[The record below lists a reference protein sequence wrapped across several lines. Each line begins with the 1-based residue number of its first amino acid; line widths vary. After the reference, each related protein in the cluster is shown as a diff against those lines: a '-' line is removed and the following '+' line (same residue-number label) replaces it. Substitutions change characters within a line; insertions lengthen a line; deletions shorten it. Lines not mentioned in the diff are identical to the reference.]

1 MCNNCFNG
9 CGCNHDNGGNC
20 DFNNRRCGC
29 NDNCDCDFGCGC
41 GFGTFA
47 FAQAARI
54 NQRILARRACED
66 RAAMQYLRAI
76 SCGCRRCW

>member
-20 DFNNRRCGC
+20 D
-29 NDNCDCDFGCGC
+29 CDFGCGY

>member
-9 CGCNHDNGGNC
+9 CGCNHDNGGSY
-20 DFNNRRCGC
+20 DYNNRRCGC
-29 NDNCDCDFGCGC
+29 NDNCDCDFGCGY
-41 GFGTFA
+41 GTFA

-66 RAAMQYLRAI
+66 RAAIQYLRAI